1 MKKTL
6 KLFAVVSLVSLVGC
20 EEKDNEEPHLLVGK
34 WNFTE
39 RIVNDKDGN
48 ELGVYKEDNIYC
60 PLDYYFFNSNGK
72 IEIVDFKVGL
82 DFDQPCLGLTYY
94 GTWLLSESSL
104 KIEFEKLPFQNYTI
118 RKISNNE
125 IHLEQKAPKD
135 VSDLFE
141 GKAETQKIILKK

>member
-6 KLFAVVSLVSLVGC
+6 KLFAVVSFVSLVGC

-39 RIVNDKDGN
+39 RIVSDKDGN
-48 ELGVYKEDNIYC
+48 EWGVYTDDRIYSH
-60 PLDYYFFNSNGK
+60 LDYYFFNSNCK

-82 DFDQPCLGLTYY
+82 DFYQPCLGLTYY
-94 GTWLLSESSL
+94 GIWLLSESSL